1 MSQQNQPTQSGKR
14 GNDQRETNRRDFLKT
29 AALISASA
37 WAVGR
42 GAWADDSNP
51 AASNSPNEKINIAN
65 IGIGG
70 KGDSDSTHCAK
81 FGNIVAICDIDDR
94 RLDKKS
100 KEKGFEKAE
109 RFNDFRKMFDQIGK
123 SIDAVTVSIP
133 DHNHAVAALAAMAL
147 GKHVYCQKPLVRTV
161 REARL
166 MREAANHYKVCTQMG
181 NQGTATGELRRG
193 VEILRAGVLG
203 PVKEVHIWTNRPI
216 WPQAPTVKSRPPE
229 APVPEGV
236 HWNEWIGPAP
246 MRPYAEYTEGN
257 GKRKGAYHDFNW
269 RGWWDFGTGALGD
282 MGCHTCNMPYMGLEL
297 GYATSVQA
305 ECGDLNE
312 ETYPSWAKITYE
324 FAARGD
330 RPPVKLTWWE
340 GHRKD
345 SRDAAK
351 RNLPDTSITK
361 NFTMPDSGSLV
372 IGEKARMYSLH
383 DYGANDQIVF
393 NADSDGITVHAPQ
406 ILPRNKYGKD
416 SVAKNE
422 DEAHKAEWI
431 SAIKANDHTKALSN
445 FDYATML
452 TEFLLLGNVAIRMS
466 KDEEGKNRFVSKKLA
481 WDGPN
486 MKFTN
491 EDGANQWL
499 TREYRAGYKI

>member
-1 MSQQNQPTQSGKR
+1 MKQTNQH
-14 GNDQRETNRRDFLKT
+14 NRRDFLKST
-29 AALISASA
+29 AFIGMSA

-42 GAWADDSNP
+42 GAWADDANP
-51 AASNSPNEKINIAN
+51 AASKSPNERINIAN

-81 FGNIVAICDIDDR
+81 YGNIVAICDIDDR
-94 RLDKKS
+94 HLDKKA

-109 RFNDFRKMFDQIGK
+109 RFNDYRKMFDQLGK

-133 DHNHAVAALAAMAL
+133 DHSHAVAALMAMRL

-161 REARL
+161 REARM
-166 MREAANHYKVCTQMG
+166 MRETARAQKVCTQMG
-181 NQGTATGELRRG
+181 NQGTSTPELRRA

-203 PVKEVHIWTNRPI
+203 TVKEVHVWTNRPI
-216 WPQAPTVKSRPPE
+216 WPQAPSVVERPKE

-246 MRPYAEYTEGN
+246 MRPYAEYAPGSD

-297 GYATSVQA
+297 GYINSVKA
-305 ECGDLNE
+305 ECGDLND
-312 ETYPSWAKITYE
+312 ETYPSWATITYE
-324 FAARGD
+324 FPARGD
-330 RPPVKLTWWE
+330 KPPVKLTWWE

-372 IGEKARMYSLH
+372 IGDKARMYSLH
-383 DYGANDQIVF
+383 DYGANDQIVV
-393 NADSDGITVHAPQ
+393 NADTDGVAVHAPQ

-416 SVAKNE
+416 EFAKNE
-422 DEAHKAEWI
+422 DEAHKGEWI
-431 SAIKANDHTKALSN
+431 AAIKANDYKKALSN
-445 FDYATML
+445 FDYASML
-452 TEFLLLGNVAIRMS
+452 TEFLLLGDVAIRAG
-466 KDEEGKNRFVSKKLA
+466 KDEGGKNRFVSKKLD
-481 WDGPN
+481 WDGAS
-486 MKFTN
+486 MRFTN
-491 EDGANQWL
+491 EDSANALL
-499 TREYRAGYKI
+499 TREYREGWTI